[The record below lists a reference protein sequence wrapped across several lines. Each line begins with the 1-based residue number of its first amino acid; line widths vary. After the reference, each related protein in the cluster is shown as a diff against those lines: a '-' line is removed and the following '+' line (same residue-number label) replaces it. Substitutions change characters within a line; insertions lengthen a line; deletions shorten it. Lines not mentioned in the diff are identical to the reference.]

1 MLRRGYK
8 PIAFALAA
16 WCCARLP
23 TAHAQSFS
31 DDQISLVKQRLAE
44 GATHSWEFGT
54 RAQTL
59 LELEAPDFSVLTH
72 VSLPPPSSLNS
83 SESSSLSDVFGIART
98 IVSGRA
104 KSNHNATG
112 PQPLIED
119 SSAGDPCSIGA
130 AVLLA
135 NWTGQGA
142 ADGLDYAGAARDQL
156 DYLWGNV
163 PRTDD
168 GALSHRVS
176 QVQLWSDSV
185 YMVPPFLAYYGVLS
199 QNRSMVE
206 EAYNQIKVYRNYLN
220 DPNANGLWK
229 HILLGNGT
237 DEGHWSTG
245 NGWAAA
251 GMLRVLGTMQN
262 SQYAKSFKNEM
273 NDLANWAFQIQGG
286 MYRNLVRPASLPFT
300 PILSS
305 TFRGPIL
312 TRLQQSN
319 NLFKNYAD
327 SSDSGNFDDAS
338 STAIMAATVYRLSL
352 LANKHTYLP
361 DAERSRKALATLL
374 GSSSS
379 SAAANRRAAPESD
392 STSAPDSRSGSSTS
406 ESRSSARPSATSPTS
421 DSSSAP
427 PSSSSSSSSST
438 TPTPTSTVFNGA
450 AHFTEDGWLQPV
462 VNPDS
467 YGAQGQHSPESEAF
481 VLQMQAAYQD
491 WVAAGSKGA
500 NGAPRAAGGV
510 GWAGWGVVLAG
521 VVAGLAS

>member
-1 MLRRGYK
+1 MLRRGYT
-8 PIAFALAA
+8 PIAFVLAA
-16 WCCARLP
+16 WCCALPP
-23 TAHAQSFS
+23 TALAQSFT

-59 LELEAPDFSVLTH
+59 LELDAPDFSVLTH
-72 VSLPPPSSLNS
+72 TSLPPPSSLNS
-83 SESSSLSDVFGIART
+83 SASASLSDVFGIARS

-168 GALSHRVS
+168 GAFSHRVS
-176 QVQLWSDSV
+176 QVQLWADSV

-199 QNRSMVE
+199 QNRSLVE
-206 EAYNQIKVYRNYLN
+206 EAYNQVRNSRISLSINVLIMVQIKVYRIYLN

-251 GMLRVLGTMQN
+251 GMLRVFGTMQN

-286 MYRNLVRPASLPFT
+286 MYQNL
-300 PILSS
+300 
-305 TFRGPIL
+305 
-312 TRLQQSN
+312 QSN

-352 LANKHTYLP
+352 LAGKHTYLP
-361 DAERSRKALATLL
+361 EAERSRKALATLL

-379 SAAANRRAAPESD
+379 SAAVNRRAVSGSD
-392 STSAPDSRSGSSTS
+392 SASTSDTRSESSTSES
-406 ESRSSARPSATSPTS
+406 ESRSSARPSAASPS
-421 DSSSAP
+421 SEFSSAP
-427 PSSSSSSSSST
+427 TSSSPSSS
-438 TPTPTSTVFNGA
+438 TPTPT
-450 AHFTEDGWLQPV
+450 
-462 VNPDS
+462 
-467 YGAQGQHSPESEAF
+467 
-481 VLQMQAAYQD
+481 
-491 WVAAGSKGA
+491 
-500 NGAPRAAGGV
+500 
-510 GWAGWGVVLAG
+510 
-521 VVAGLAS
+521 